1 MKRLEDIPKKN
12 IYQVPEGYFD
22 QLPQVIQTRVSQ
34 SKSTRLSVNWTFA
47 LRYAVPVIAL
57 LALGVFW
64 WQRDQTVED
73 QLENIDV
80 QQLAYFLED
89 DDFAI
94 EELTETVTW
103 SVDDMD
109 ALEES
114 VYSTLETTGG
124 EWDDLL
130 EEFDL
135 DMENL

>member
-1 MKRLEDIPKKN
+1 MKRLEDIPKQN
-12 IYQVPEGYFD
+12 IYRVPEGYFD
-22 QLPQVIQTRVSQ
+22 HLPQVIQTRVSQ
-34 SKSTRLSVNWTFA
+34 SKPTRVSLNWTFA
-47 LRYAVPVIAL
+47 LRYAMPVVVIL
-57 LALGVFW
+57 TLGVFW
-64 WQRDQTVED
+64 WQRDRSVEA

-89 DDFAI
+89 EDFAI

-103 SVDDMD
+103 SSEDME